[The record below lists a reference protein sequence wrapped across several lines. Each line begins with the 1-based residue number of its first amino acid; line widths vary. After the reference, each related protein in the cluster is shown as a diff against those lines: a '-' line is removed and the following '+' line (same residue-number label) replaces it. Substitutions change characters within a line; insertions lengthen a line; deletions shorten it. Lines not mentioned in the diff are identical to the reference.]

1 MITRDDMFDLLIAAC
16 PDFRPAWE
24 GFLSDWSEE
33 PETAEEGLP
42 LYLALGEF
50 ARHVLRQLD
59 VRDAAGLRRVFDA
72 IERLHLEGDAY
83 VREAATIGL
92 LEAFQNIGTR
102 EQKQEIF
109 ERWLKP
115 ESREWWIR
123 LDKFWDGNTNAL
135 HE

>member
-1 MITRDDMFDLLIAAC
+1 MITRDDMFDTLIAAC

-24 GFLSDWSEE
+24 RFLSDWSEE

-50 ARHVLRQLD
+50 ARHLLGKLGKRGSNELEQI
-59 VRDAAGLRRVFDA
+59 FDA
-72 IERLHLEGDAY
+72 IEQLHLEGDAY

-92 LEAFQNIGTR
+92 LEALQNLGSDK
-102 EQKQEIF
+102 QKKAIF

-115 ESREWWIR
+115 ESKVWWVT

-135 HE
+135 RE